1 MWHCVSSCREKIED
15 STESV
20 AICNPLPRHH
30 ARVRGV
36 RRGLGPLVRRL
47 QQHRLLQPGAPEEGD
62 TRLGEDLVI
71 HCSACPGL
79 VSAQGLVP
87 ALPGGELARAGQ
99 LPGGGPAAGARGPRA
114 GRGRG
119 GAGARHRARPRPRPA
134 LPRLLLPHHRLQVR
148 GVRRAAVRARVR
160 GGGQLPAPRRVRHS
174 GALRG
179 GGRGGHHAVHHTTE
193 VPAAADLGPRQVRTL
208 PVELGTKVHT
218 NVCNHV
224 KKNPG

>member
-1 MWHCVSSCREKIED
+1 MGTNSDGDEVIIVTKVGISLLIEID
-15 STESV
+15 F
-20 AICNPLPRHH
+20 
-30 ARVRGV
+30 
-36 RRGLGPLVRRL
+36 
-47 QQHRLLQPGAPEEGD
+47 
-62 TRLGEDLVI
+62 
-71 HCSACPGL
+71 
-79 VSAQGLVP
+79 
-87 ALPGGELARAGQ
+87 LAR
-99 LPGGGPAAGARGPRA
+99 P
-114 GRGRG
+114 
-119 GAGARHRARPRPRPA
+119 RPRPRPA